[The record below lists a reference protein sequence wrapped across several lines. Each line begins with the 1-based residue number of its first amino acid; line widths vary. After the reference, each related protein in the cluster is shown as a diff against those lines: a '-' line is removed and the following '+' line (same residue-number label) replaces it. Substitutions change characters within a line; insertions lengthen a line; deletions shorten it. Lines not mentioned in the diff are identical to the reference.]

1 VIEEVLAKVLKRAI
15 PTVGCG
21 RTDSGVHASQY
32 FFHVDLEAH
41 YDFDLRARLNRNLP
55 ADIAIFDIL
64 PVTEKAHARFDA
76 TQRTYDYF
84 LHLHKDPFLA
94 EQSAYY
100 PERSL
105 DLAKMKAAAD
115 VLTRYDDFYAFC
127 RSPNSYEHTVC
138 KLSAAEMWQN
148 SDGSRL
154 RFQFA
159 SNRFLAGMIRI
170 IIGRL
175 LEVGSGTMEVTDFER
190 YLREKQTPPN
200 ITGAYPQGLY
210 LSKIVYP
217 YLDLPSNRAFSGVFM
232 DEAPGYWGLIK
243 STPQK

>member
-1 VIEEVLAKVLKRAI
+1 VQAVIEEILAKVLKRAI

-21 RTDSGVHASQY
+21 RTDTGVHASQY
-32 FFHVDLEAH
+32 FFHADMEAE

-55 ADIAIFDIL
+55 PDIAIFDIL
-64 PVTEKAHARFDA
+64 PVGEKAHARFDA

-84 LHLHKDPFLA
+84 LHFHKDPFLA

-100 PERSL
+100 PERIV
-105 DLAKMKAAAD
+105 DLARMKAAVAL
-115 VLTRYDDFYAFC
+115 LTRYEDFYAFC
-127 RSPNSYEHTVC
+127 KSPDSYEHTIC
-138 KLSAAEMWQN
+138 RLSAATMWQHA
-148 SDGSRL
+148 DGERL
-154 RFQFA
+154 RFQFR

-175 LEVGSGTMEVTDFER
+175 LEVGSGKMTVEQFEH

-217 YLDLPSNRAFSGVFM
+217 YLDLPARGTFSGVFQ
-232 DEAPGYWGLIK
+232 DGVPGYWGDI
-243 STPQK
+243 